1 MLSYVSGRVWVWD
14 TLSLRAAAQVRLMEQ
29 LEASGLQA
37 PDISAALRLRPQVR
51 RGRAEFEL
59 V

>member
-1 MLSYVSGRVWVWD
+1 MLSHVSGGVWARD
-14 TLSLRAAAQVRLMEQ
+14 TLRLHAAAQVRLMEQ